1 MARRTST
8 QIKKETADVDTP
20 KEEFFVCVSNS
31 DPLRLALLESR
42 KFTLQSM
49 KIFEALRLIR
59 TKKVNAKNNLRKD
72 VRKIS
77 LLINRIRQSIP
88 EVTLPPEPK
97 IVVNKV
103 PSEEGKTVTIKKVKS
118 KKEKKP
124 GSYNSSDLD
133 KIENALSDI
142 EGQLSEIS

>member
-1 MARRTST
+1 MAKKVTP
-8 QIKKETADVDTP
+8 KKETEEVTSP

-49 KIFEALRLIR
+49 KIFEALRQIR
-59 TKKVNAKNNLRKD
+59 IKKINAKNNLRKD

-88 EVTLPPEPK
+88 EVNLPPEPK
-97 IVVNKV
+97 IMVNKAPEAGEKAPV
-103 PSEEGKTVTIKKVKS
+103 KKTKS
-118 KKEKKP
+118 KKSKKP
-124 GSYNSSDLD
+124 GTYSSNDLD

-142 EGQLSEIS
+142 EDQLSDIS